1 VRRCSSSRWVS
12 IICGSSGA
20 SGRRKGGLSMQD
32 IRKVLYWI
40 FACTSLMF
48 IVLSLRSMYA
58 VSRRDALLTPRNLF
72 IFVLFKVVVATVTGV
87 AGWSILKG
95 KPSRSWG
102 IAASLMYVLIFVW
115 PIIFSLQSVW
125 PHHLGALFVGIV
137 GLVEL
142 LWRGEH
148 PDPSQNPKQS
158 TDSGL
163 GGPVVDGPEP

>member
-1 VRRCSSSRWVS
+1 
-12 IICGSSGA
+12 
-20 SGRRKGGLSMQD
+20 MQD

-58 VSRRDALLTPRNLF
+58 VSRHDALLTPRNLL
-72 IFVLFKVVVATVTGV
+72 IFVLFKLIVGTVTGV
-87 AGWSILKG
+87 AGWSILTG

-115 PIIFSLQSVW
+115 PIIFSLPSVW
-125 PHHLGALFVGIV
+125 PHHAGALFVGIV
-137 GLVEL
+137 GLVEF
-142 LWRGEH
+142 LWRGERH
-148 PDPSQNPKQS
+148 NPSQNPGEN

-163 GGPVVDGPEP
+163 GGPAAVGPKP